1 MKPLEMCFACHQSAT
16 NSNSLHFFFAALG
29 FGALTVALS
38 FLATQL
44 GAILQ
49 VIEWFLF
56 S

>member
-1 MKPLEMCFACHQSAT
+1 MYFACHQSAT
-16 NSNSLHFFFAALG
+16 NSNSLHFFFFAALG